1 MSISKEFPSH
11 EAVIEEIMDLVGGNI
26 ENSRNCQHGREIL
39 DDVICDLIQYRNR
52 LATPKEDL
60 KLNLI

>member
-1 MSISKEFPSH
+1 
-11 EAVIEEIMDLVGGNI
+11 MDLVGGNI

-39 DDVICDLIQYRNR
+39 DDVICDLIQYRDR
-52 LATPKEDL
+52 LATPKEYL